1 MAKTPAKYSK
11 KELACPKS
19 RLREPIG
26 DGGPR
31 KISAASFAEST
42 KKDIFAHATVLL
54 AVGIADREMKRETCA
69 NPEQFPL
76 L

>member
-1 MAKTPAKYSK
+1 VAKTPAKYSK

-19 RLREPIG
+19 RFREPIG

-42 KKDIFAHATVLL
+42 KRDIFAHATVLL
-54 AVGIADREMKRETCA
+54 AVGIADREMKRETGG
-69 NPEQFPL
+69 NPVQFQL